1 MNTSD
6 IPNIISSTYTF
17 FPVKVSLPIP
27 VFSPLCPC
35 FFTSLYLMLD
45 SSVMT
50 LFCYAM
56 CRHFSPRF
64 LTGVPLAFL
73 KFSHPLCSNSPSPP
87 AMSPLSCVMC
97 MLWNVCCHLS
107 ALPGLVMLDDFPD
120 VSSGHLFV
128 HQGVFWTGRGP
139 GVHGELHL
147 FTGGK
152 VRTELCV
159 APAPTIA
166 LLPLPRPLSATL
178 RTCCPTRVFHAP
190 LTLTLCPGLSQF
202 SSL

>member
-1 MNTSD
+1 
-6 IPNIISSTYTF
+6 
-17 FPVKVSLPIP
+17 
-27 VFSPLCPC
+27 
-35 FFTSLYLMLD
+35 
-45 SSVMT
+45 MT
-50 LFCYAM
+50 LFCYAL
-56 CRHFSPRF
+56 CRHFSPGF

-73 KFSHPLCSNSPSPP
+73 KFSHPLCSNSSYPP

-128 HQGVFWTGRGP
+128 HQGISWTGRGP

-152 VRTELCV
+152 VTTEPV
-159 APAPTIA
+159 
-166 LLPLPRPLSATL
+166 LPQHHQLPSYPFPDLYLPPSE
-178 RTCCPTRVFHAP
+178 PVVP
-190 LTLTLCPGLSQF
+190 PGCF
-202 SSL
+202 MHP